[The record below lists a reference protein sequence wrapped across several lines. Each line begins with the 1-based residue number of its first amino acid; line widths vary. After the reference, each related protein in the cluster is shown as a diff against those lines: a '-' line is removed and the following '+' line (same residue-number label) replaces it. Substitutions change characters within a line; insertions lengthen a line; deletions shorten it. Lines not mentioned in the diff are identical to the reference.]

1 MDPLLLAVTCILCA
15 VAFYFLFLE
24 IRSWTS
30 SRQSERR
37 HEDGTTNRRRPT
49 NAAARRHQQQRAA
62 AQFPR
67 PTTQADFES
76 LSEHSDNDSTNVD
89 TISKSALETPKKK
102 IGTKKAQKLA
112 EKERRKEER
121 EAEERYREAIR
132 KKEDEEIRK
141 RKEAEAKE
149 AAAEAAMAAEEE
161 KRRLE
166 QEAREQAE
174 YERLKTTFS
183 IEGEGV
189 GVQQLDE
196 EAEAQLN
203 REFIETI
210 KEAKL
215 ISLERLC
222 VKFDMK
228 TDACV
233 ETIKSLI
240 AEGSL
245 SGVLDD
251 RGKFLYI
258 EPSEYEAIAKFI
270 ELRGRVTMAELVEHG
285 NKVIK
290 ARS

>member
-1 MDPLLLAVTCILCA
+1 MDPILLGLTCILCA
-15 VAFYFLFLE
+15 VAFYLLFIE
-24 IRSWTS
+24 GKSWGNS
-30 SRQSERR
+30 QRADRRQGAS
-37 HEDGTTNRRRPT
+37 NRRRPA

-62 AQFPR
+62 AQAPR
-67 PTTQADFES
+67 LMTESDFES
-76 LSEHSDNDSTNVD
+76 LSENSDSESSETD
-89 TISKSALETPKKK
+89 TGNSPTSDAPKKK

-112 EKERRKEER
+112 EKQRRKEER
-121 EAEERYREAIR
+121 EAEEKYREAMR

-141 RKEAEAKE
+141 RKEAVAKE
-149 AAAEAAMAAEEE
+149 EAAEAAKAAAEE

-166 QEAREQAE
+166 QEAREQIE
-174 YERLKTTFS
+174 YERLKSTFS
-183 IEGEGV
+183 IAGEGV

-203 REFIETI
+203 LEFIETI
-210 KEAKL
+210 KNAKL
-215 ISLERLC
+215 ISLERIC

-233 ETIKSLI
+233 EKIKTLLS
-240 AEGSL
+240 EGSL

-251 RGKFLYI
+251 RGKFLFI

-270 ELRGRVTMAELVEHG
+270 ELRGRVTIAELVEHG

>member
-1 MDPLLLAVTCILCA
+1 MDPILFGLTCVICA
-15 VAFYFLFLE
+15 VALYLLFIE
-24 IRSWTS
+24 GKSWGN
-30 SRQSERR
+30 SRRTDRR
-37 HEDGTTNRRRPT
+37 QGAVNRHRPA
-49 NAAARRHQQQRAA
+49 NAAARRYQQQRAA
-62 AQFPR
+62 AQAPR
-67 PTTQADFES
+67 LMTESSFDS
-76 LSEHSDNDSTNVD
+76 LSENSGSESSDID
-89 TISKSALETPKKK
+89 TGSKPASDTPKKK
-102 IGTKKAQKLA
+102 IGTKKAQKIA

-121 EAEERYREAIR
+121 EAEERYRETMR
-132 KKEDEEIRK
+132 KKDDEEIRR

-149 AAAEAAMAAEEE
+149 AAAEAAKAAAEE
-161 KRRLE
+161 KLRLE

-174 YERLKTTFS
+174 YERLKATFS
-183 IEGEGV
+183 IEGEGI
-189 GVQQLDE
+189 GIQQLDE
-196 EAEAQLN
+196 ETEAQLN
-203 REFIETI
+203 ADFIETI
-210 KEAKL
+210 KKVKL

-233 ETIKSLI
+233 EKIKTLI

-251 RGKFLYI
+251 RGKFLSI

-285 NKVIK
+285 NKVIR

>member
-1 MDPLLLAVTCILCA
+1 MDPILLGLTCILCA
-15 VAFYFLFLE
+15 VAFYLLFIE
-24 IRSWTS
+24 GKSWRSSQRTDR
-30 SRQSERR
+30 RQ
-37 HEDGTTNRRRPT
+37 GAPNRRRAA

-62 AQFPR
+62 AQAPR
-67 PTTQADFES
+67 LVTESDFES
-76 LSEHSDNDSTNVD
+76 LSGNSSSESSETDTDFSPTSD
-89 TISKSALETPKKK
+89 TPKKK

-112 EKERRKEER
+112 EKKRRKEER
-121 EAEERYREAIR
+121 EAEEKYREAMR

-141 RKEAEAKE
+141 RKEAVAKE
-149 AAAEAAMAAEEE
+149 EAAEAAKAAAEE

-166 QEAREQAE
+166 QEAREQIE
-174 YERLKTTFS
+174 YERLKSTFS
-183 IEGEGV
+183 IEGEGL

-196 EAEAQLN
+196 DAEAQLN
-203 REFIETI
+203 LEFIETI
-210 KEAKL
+210 KNAKL
-215 ISLERLC
+215 ISLERIC

-233 ETIKSLI
+233 EKIKTLI
-240 AEGSL
+240 SEGSL

-251 RGKFLYI
+251 RGKFLSI

>member
-1 MDPLLLAVTCILCA
+1 MDPILLGLTCVICA
-15 VAFYFLFLE
+15 VAFYLLFIE
-24 IRSWTS
+24 GKSWRN
-30 SRQSERR
+30 SRRTDRR
-37 HEDGTTNRRRPT
+37 QGAANRRRPA

-62 AQFPR
+62 AQAPR
-67 PTTQADFES
+67 QMTESSFES
-76 LSEHSDNDSTNVD
+76 LSENSGSESSDTD
-89 TISKSALETPKKK
+89 TGSKPASDTPKKK

-121 EAEERYREAIR
+121 EAEERYRETMR
-132 KKEDEEIRK
+132 KKDDEEIKR

-149 AAAEAAMAAEEE
+149 AAAEAAKAAAEE
-161 KRRLE
+161 KLRLE

-174 YERLKTTFS
+174 YERLKVTFS

-196 EAEAQLN
+196 ETEAQLN
-203 REFIETI
+203 ADFIETI
-210 KEAKL
+210 KRVKL

-233 ETIKSLI
+233 EKIKTLI
-240 AEGSL
+240 LEGSL

-251 RGKFLYI
+251 RGKFLSI

-285 NKVIK
+285 NKVIR